1 MKPEQLKEMNE
12 IQWWHSIML
21 DGVITPGRDN
31 SQAKLQTIQMPNNLK
46 GKSVIDV
53 GAWDGFFSFEAE
65 RRNAESVLAIDTVM
79 WKEAPTFDVQKNIEV
94 MHTGK
99 KGFNFAH
106 KILNSKVKSEEIEV
120 MNLPYLKTMKGY
132 ETTKFDLVLCLG
144 ILYHMKDPFGMC
156 KVMYDITKE
165 GGMCILE
172 THMDL
177 FDIQRPVMAFYPNK
191 ECNND
196 PGTWWGPN
204 PQCVA
209 KMLKSVGFNEVKMV
223 FSDKRINR
231 GVFHAHKSKPI
242 KAGGDTY
249 VK

>member
-1 MKPEQLKEMNE
+1 MNPEQLKEMNE
-12 IQWWHSIML
+12 INWWHRILL
-21 DGVITPGRDN
+21 DEVITPGKDF
-31 SQAKLQTIQMPNNLK
+31 SEAKLQTIQMPNNLK

-65 RRNAESVLAIDTVM
+65 RRGADVLAIDTVM
-79 WKEAPTFDVQKNIEV
+79 WKEGPTFDVQKNREV

-106 KILNSKVKSEEIEV
+106 KILNSKVNSEEIEV
-120 MNLPYLKTMKGY
+120 MDLR
-132 ETTKFDLVLCLG
+132 TTNSIYGKFDLVLCLG

-209 KMLKSVGFNEVKMV
+209 KMLKVAGFDEVKMI
-223 FSDKRINR
+223 FSDKRTHR
-231 GVFHAHKSKPI
+231 CVFHAHKSKPI

>member
-1 MKPEQLKEMNE
+1 MNPEQLKEMNE
-12 IQWWHSIML
+12 INWWHRIEL
-21 DGVITPGRDN
+21 DGVITPGKDF
-31 SQAKLQTIQMPNNLK
+31 SEAKLQTIQMPNNLK

-65 RRNAESVLAIDTVM
+65 RRGGDVLAIDTVM
-79 WKEAPTFDVQKNIEV
+79 WKEGPTFDSQKNIEV

-99 KGFNFAH
+99 RGFNFAH
-106 KILNSKVKSEEIEV
+106 KILNSKVKSYGVEV
-120 MNLPYLKTMKGY
+120 MDLNNSDLIKQY
-132 ETTKFDLVLCLG
+132 DLVLCLG
-144 ILYHMKDPFGMC
+144 ILYHMKDPLGMC

-165 GGMCILE
+165 DGMCILE

-209 KMLKSVGFNEVKMV
+209 KMLKSAGFDEVKMV

-231 GVFHAHKSKPI
+231 GVFHAWKKR
-242 KAGGDTY
+242 K
-249 VK
+249 